1 MRSSGQD
8 QQKVR
13 SIWQKL
19 HIDLPLLLGIL
30 SLMALGLFIVFS
42 AGGQNID
49 IVYRQAIRLGVAIV
63 VMLAIAQIPPLSYR
77 KWAVPVF
84 ILGLLMLVAVLLFGH
99 VGKGAQRWLDLGFMK
114 FQPSEIMKLIVPIMI
129 AWFISQ
135 GSLPVKISTIVLAF
149 ILN

>member
-8 QQKVR
+8 QEQVR

-42 AGGQNID
+42 AGGQSMD

-63 VMLAIAQIPPLSYR
+63 VMLAIAQ
-77 KWAVPVF
+77 
-84 ILGLLMLVAVLLFGH
+84 
-99 VGKGAQRWLDLGFMK
+99 
-114 FQPSEIMKLIVPIMI
+114 
-129 AWFISQ
+129 
-135 GSLPVKISTIVLAF
+135 
-149 ILN
+149 